1 MWRDGSQRRR
11 FWWLVGVLGILAL
24 GNGWGQDQAIPKV
37 TFLEPQDE
45 TVIPAGTESVTIRFR
60 LTSPDGT
67 NLMRYQPFVNGHPG
81 NDPIPIEPPSPEVEL
96 ALVWQGVRQ
105 FPDGVYTITIRVV
118 DAKGRE
124 GSGSL
129 RLIKG
134 QVSRP
139 TKVDIVSPTSG
150 ALVRGTVIVLI
161 RARDDKGLRG
171 LVLRAK
177 EQATSRDQ
185 SIYTGTLR
193 GQEVEVQVRWDTT
206 VTHPNTGEPL
216 FPDGVYLLQAWVVN
230 EQGQRTFSN
239 EVLVIVQNKVAQPV
253 LSQATP
259 APPPRGGATLTTAT
273 TMATTTLALPT
284 VAMTPLIAMLNP
296 LPTPTSR
303 LQPQWTSPSGTRPS
317 PQLAETMPRPLGVMP
332 MPSAPSTL
340 PSPQTAQGLPSSRS
354 SLQIA
359 EAISRPLSVM
369 PVPSAPSTLPSPQ
382 TAQGLPSSR
391 SSLQIAEAISRP
403 LSVMPVPSAP
413 STLPSP
419 QTAQGLPS
427 SRSSLQI
434 AEAISRPLSVMP
446 VPSAP
451 STLPS
456 PQTAQ
461 GLPSSRSSLQIA
473 EAISRPLSVMP
484 VPSAPSTLPSPQTA
498 QGLELSRS
506 ISPVPQSPSSPPQRA
521 PLASGVSAPL
531 SAQPRPT
538 MGVQT
543 FRTDLALP
551 KATGQVGALPVLPKP
566 EGMKAS
572 LPEPPRFVLLT
583 ARRMAMASPSGSS
596 VAASLPEPERVLP
609 LPELPHPAAPT
620 PARQQ
625 VRSPKL
631 QPLHGF
637 RYTAIAGDTLQ
648 NLAERF
654 GVEPEV
660 LAAANGLSV
669 RAPLRVGQQIWV
681 PAPSVKVWV
690 DDRLVNSET
699 PAFLRDGMVIGPFR
713 AIVEA
718 SGGVVDWDNTHKQ
731 AIATLGSLRLLA
743 TIGRK
748 ELTVNGERLVLPI
761 APFLLGN
768 RTFLPLRSLGQAL
781 GKSVEWQEGTL
792 RLRTP
797 EQTGEK

>member
-37 TFLEPQDE
+37 TFLEPQEDA
-45 TVIPAGTESVTIRFR
+45 VIPADAETVTIRFR

-96 ALVWQGVRQ
+96 ALIWRGVRQ

-139 TKVDIVSPTSG
+139 AKVDIVSPTSG
-150 ALVRGTVIVLI
+150 ALVRGTVIVFI

-332 MPSAPSTL
+332 
-340 PSPQTAQGLPSSRS
+340 
-354 SLQIA
+354 
-359 EAISRPLSVM
+359 
-369 PVPSAPSTLPSPQ
+369 
-382 TAQGLPSSR
+382 
-391 SSLQIAEAISRP
+391 
-403 LSVMPVPSAP
+403 
-413 STLPSP
+413 
-419 QTAQGLPS
+419 
-427 SRSSLQI
+427 
-434 AEAISRPLSVMP
+434 
-446 VPSAP
+446 
-451 STLPS
+451 
-456 PQTAQ
+456 
-461 GLPSSRSSLQIA
+461 
-473 EAISRPLSVMP
+473 

-506 ISPVPQSPSSPPQRA
+506 VSPVPQSPSSPPQRA

-551 KATGQVGALPVLPKP
+551 KATGQVRALPVLPKP

-690 DDRLVNSET
+690 DEHLVKSET

-743 TIGRK
+743 TIGKK
-748 ELTVNGERLVLPI
+748 ELVVNGERLVLPI

>member
-1 MWRDGSQRRR
+1 MRRDGSQRRR

-37 TFLEPQDE
+37 TFLEPQEDA
-45 TVIPAGTESVTIRFR
+45 VIPADAETVTIRFR

-139 TKVDIVSPTSG
+139 AKVDIVSPTSG
-150 ALVRGTVIVLI
+150 ALVRGTVIVFI

-317 PQLAETMPRPLGVMP
+317 PRLAETMPRPLG
-332 MPSAPSTL
+332 
-340 PSPQTAQGLPSSRS
+340 
-354 SLQIA
+354 
-359 EAISRPLSVM
+359 
-369 PVPSAPSTLPSPQ
+369 
-382 TAQGLPSSR
+382 
-391 SSLQIAEAISRP
+391 
-403 LSVMPVPSAP
+403 
-413 STLPSP
+413 
-419 QTAQGLPS
+419 
-427 SRSSLQI
+427 
-434 AEAISRPLSVMP
+434 
-446 VPSAP
+446 
-451 STLPS
+451 
-456 PQTAQ
+456 
-461 GLPSSRSSLQIA
+461 
-473 EAISRPLSVMP
+473 VMP

-506 ISPVPQSPSSPPQRA
+506 VSPVPQSPSSPPQRA
-521 PLASGVSAPL
+521 PLSA
-531 SAQPRPT
+531 R
-538 MGVQT
+538 
-543 FRTDLALP
+543 
-551 KATGQVGALPVLPKP
+551 
-566 EGMKAS
+566 
-572 LPEPPRFVLLT
+572 
-583 ARRMAMASPSGSS
+583 
-596 VAASLPEPERVLP
+596 
-609 LPELPHPAAPT
+609 
-620 PARQQ
+620 
-625 VRSPKL
+625 
-631 QPLHGF
+631 
-637 RYTAIAGDTLQ
+637 
-648 NLAERF
+648 
-654 GVEPEV
+654 
-660 LAAANGLSV
+660 
-669 RAPLRVGQQIWV
+669 
-681 PAPSVKVWV
+681 
-690 DDRLVNSET
+690 
-699 PAFLRDGMVIGPFR
+699 AFLR
-713 AIVEA
+713 
-718 SGGVVDWDNTHKQ
+718 
-731 AIATLGSLRLLA
+731 LCRLNPDRRWACKLS
-743 TIGRK
+743 
-748 ELTVNGERLVLPI
+748 ELTSPCR
-761 APFLLGN
+761 
-768 RTFLPLRSLGQAL
+768 RRR
-781 GKSVEWQEGTL
+781 GK
-792 RLRTP
+792 
-797 EQTGEK
+797 

>member
-1 MWRDGSQRRR
+1 
-11 FWWLVGVLGILAL
+11 
-24 GNGWGQDQAIPKV
+24 
-37 TFLEPQDE
+37 
-45 TVIPAGTESVTIRFR
+45 
-60 LTSPDGT
+60 
-67 NLMRYQPFVNGHPG
+67 
-81 NDPIPIEPPSPEVEL
+81 
-96 ALVWQGVRQ
+96 
-105 FPDGVYTITIRVV
+105 
-118 DAKGRE
+118 
-124 GSGSL
+124 
-129 RLIKG
+129 
-134 QVSRP
+134 
-139 TKVDIVSPTSG
+139 
-150 ALVRGTVIVLI
+150 
-161 RARDDKGLRG
+161 
-171 LVLRAK
+171 
-177 EQATSRDQ
+177 
-185 SIYTGTLR
+185 
-193 GQEVEVQVRWDTT
+193 
-206 VTHPNTGEPL
+206 
-216 FPDGVYLLQAWVVN
+216 
-230 EQGQRTFSN
+230 
-239 EVLVIVQNKVAQPV
+239 
-253 LSQATP
+253 
-259 APPPRGGATLTTAT
+259 
-273 TMATTTLALPT
+273 
-284 VAMTPLIAMLNP
+284 
-296 LPTPTSR
+296 
-303 LQPQWTSPSGTRPS
+303 
-317 PQLAETMPRPLGVMP
+317 
-332 MPSAPSTL
+332 
-340 PSPQTAQGLPSSRS
+340 
-354 SLQIA
+354 
-359 EAISRPLSVM
+359 
-369 PVPSAPSTLPSPQ
+369 
-382 TAQGLPSSR
+382 
-391 SSLQIAEAISRP
+391 
-403 LSVMPVPSAP
+403 
-413 STLPSP
+413 
-419 QTAQGLPS
+419 
-427 SRSSLQI
+427 
-434 AEAISRPLSVMP
+434 
-446 VPSAP
+446 
-451 STLPS
+451 
-456 PQTAQ
+456 
-461 GLPSSRSSLQIA
+461 
-473 EAISRPLSVMP
+473 
-484 VPSAPSTLPSPQTA
+484 
-498 QGLELSRS
+498 
-506 ISPVPQSPSSPPQRA
+506 
-521 PLASGVSAPL
+521 
-531 SAQPRPT
+531 

-669 RAPLRVGQQIWV
+669 HAPLRVGQQIWV

-690 DDRLVNSET
+690 DDRLVKSET

>member
-37 TFLEPQDE
+37 TFLEPQEDA
-45 TVIPAGTESVTIRFR
+45 VIPADAETVTIRFR

-96 ALVWQGVRQ
+96 ALVWRGVRQ

-139 TKVDIVSPTSG
+139 AKVDIVSPTSG
-150 ALVRGTVIVLI
+150 ALVRGTVIVFI

-273 TMATTTLALPT
+273 TMATTTLALPS

-317 PQLAETMPRPLGVMP
+317 PQLAETMPHPLG
-332 MPSAPSTL
+332 
-340 PSPQTAQGLPSSRS
+340 
-354 SLQIA
+354 
-359 EAISRPLSVM
+359 
-369 PVPSAPSTLPSPQ
+369 
-382 TAQGLPSSR
+382 
-391 SSLQIAEAISRP
+391 
-403 LSVMPVPSAP
+403 
-413 STLPSP
+413 
-419 QTAQGLPS
+419 
-427 SRSSLQI
+427 
-434 AEAISRPLSVMP
+434 VMP

-506 ISPVPQSPSSPPQRA
+506 VSPVPQSPSSPPQRA

-690 DDRLVNSET
+690 DDRLVKSET

>member
-369 PVPSAPSTLPSPQ
+369 PVPSAPSTLP
-382 TAQGLPSSR
+382 
-391 SSLQIAEAISRP
+391 
-403 LSVMPVPSAP
+403 
-413 STLPSP
+413 
-419 QTAQGLPS
+419 
-427 SRSSLQI
+427 
-434 AEAISRPLSVMP
+434 
-446 VPSAP
+446 
-451 STLPS
+451 
-456 PQTAQ
+456 
-461 GLPSSRSSLQIA
+461 
-473 EAISRPLSVMP
+473 
-484 VPSAPSTLPSPQTA
+484 
-498 QGLELSRS
+498 
-506 ISPVPQSPSSPPQRA
+506 
-521 PLASGVSAPL
+521 
-531 SAQPRPT
+531 
-538 MGVQT
+538 
-543 FRTDLALP
+543 
-551 KATGQVGALPVLPKP
+551 
-566 EGMKAS
+566 
-572 LPEPPRFVLLT
+572 
-583 ARRMAMASPSGSS
+583 
-596 VAASLPEPERVLP
+596 
-609 LPELPHPAAPT
+609 
-620 PARQQ
+620 
-625 VRSPKL
+625 
-631 QPLHGF
+631 
-637 RYTAIAGDTLQ
+637 
-648 NLAERF
+648 
-654 GVEPEV
+654 
-660 LAAANGLSV
+660 
-669 RAPLRVGQQIWV
+669 
-681 PAPSVKVWV
+681 
-690 DDRLVNSET
+690 
-699 PAFLRDGMVIGPFR
+699 
-713 AIVEA
+713 
-718 SGGVVDWDNTHKQ
+718 
-731 AIATLGSLRLLA
+731 
-743 TIGRK
+743 
-748 ELTVNGERLVLPI
+748 
-761 APFLLGN
+761 
-768 RTFLPLRSLGQAL
+768 
-781 GKSVEWQEGTL
+781 
-792 RLRTP
+792 
-797 EQTGEK
+797 

>member
-37 TFLEPQDE
+37 TFLEPQEDA
-45 TVIPAGTESVTIRFR
+45 VIPADAETVTIRFR

-96 ALVWQGVRQ
+96 ALVWRGVRQ

-139 TKVDIVSPTSG
+139 AKVDIVSPTSG
-150 ALVRGTVIVLI
+150 ALVRGTVIVFI

-273 TMATTTLALPT
+273 TMATTTLALPS

-332 MPSAPSTL
+332 
-340 PSPQTAQGLPSSRS
+340 
-354 SLQIA
+354 
-359 EAISRPLSVM
+359 
-369 PVPSAPSTLPSPQ
+369 VPSAPSTLPSPQ

-403 LSVMPVPSAP
+403 LSVMP
-413 STLPSP
+413 T
-419 QTAQGLPS
+419 
-427 SRSSLQI
+427 
-434 AEAISRPLSVMP
+434 
-446 VPSAP
+446 
-451 STLPS
+451 
-456 PQTAQ
+456 
-461 GLPSSRSSLQIA
+461 
-473 EAISRPLSVMP
+473 
-484 VPSAPSTLPSPQTA
+484 PSAPSTLPSPQTA

-506 ISPVPQSPSSPPQRA
+506 VSPVPQSPSSPPQRA

-583 ARRMAMASPSGSS
+583 ARRMVMAPPSGSS

-609 LPELPHPAAPT
+609 LPELPHPAAPM

-768 RTFLPLRSLGQAL
+768 RIFLPLRSLGQAL

>member
-37 TFLEPQDE
+37 TFLEPQEDA
-45 TVIPAGTESVTIRFR
+45 VIPADAETVTIRFR

-139 TKVDIVSPTSG
+139 AKVDIVSPTSG
-150 ALVRGTVIVLI
+150 ALVRGTVIVFI

-273 TMATTTLALPT
+273 TMATTTLALPS

-317 PQLAETMPRPLGVMP
+317 PRLAETMPRPLG
-332 MPSAPSTL
+332 
-340 PSPQTAQGLPSSRS
+340 
-354 SLQIA
+354 
-359 EAISRPLSVM
+359 
-369 PVPSAPSTLPSPQ
+369 
-382 TAQGLPSSR
+382 
-391 SSLQIAEAISRP
+391 
-403 LSVMPVPSAP
+403 
-413 STLPSP
+413 
-419 QTAQGLPS
+419 
-427 SRSSLQI
+427 
-434 AEAISRPLSVMP
+434 VMP

-506 ISPVPQSPSSPPQRA
+506 VSPVPQSPSSPPQRA
-521 PLASGVSAPL
+521 LLASGVSAPL

-690 DDRLVNSET
+690 DDRLVKSET

-768 RTFLPLRSLGQAL
+768 RIFLPLRSLGQAL

>member
-37 TFLEPQDE
+37 TFLEPQEDA
-45 TVIPAGTESVTIRFR
+45 VIPADAETVTIRFR

-96 ALVWQGVRQ
+96 ALVWRGVRQ

-139 TKVDIVSPTSG
+139 AKVDIVSPTSG
-150 ALVRGTVIVLI
+150 ALVRGTVIVFI

-317 PQLAETMPRPLGVMP
+317 PQLAETMPHPLG
-332 MPSAPSTL
+332 
-340 PSPQTAQGLPSSRS
+340 
-354 SLQIA
+354 
-359 EAISRPLSVM
+359 
-369 PVPSAPSTLPSPQ
+369 
-382 TAQGLPSSR
+382 
-391 SSLQIAEAISRP
+391 
-403 LSVMPVPSAP
+403 
-413 STLPSP
+413 
-419 QTAQGLPS
+419 
-427 SRSSLQI
+427 
-434 AEAISRPLSVMP
+434 
-446 VPSAP
+446 
-451 STLPS
+451 
-456 PQTAQ
+456 
-461 GLPSSRSSLQIA
+461 
-473 EAISRPLSVMP
+473 VMP

-506 ISPVPQSPSSPPQRA
+506 VSPVPQSPSSPPQRA

-690 DDRLVNSET
+690 DDRLVKSET

-761 APFLLGN
+761 APFLLGD

>member
-37 TFLEPQDE
+37 TFVEPQEDA
-45 TVIPAGTESVTIRFR
+45 VIPADAETVTIRFR

-81 NDPIPIEPPSPEVEL
+81 NDPIPIDPPSPEVEL
-96 ALVWQGVRQ
+96 ALVWRGVRQ

-124 GSGSL
+124 GGGSL

-134 QVSRP
+134 QVPRP
-139 TKVDIVSPTSG
+139 AKVDIVSPTSG

-193 GQEVEVQVRWDTT
+193 GQEVEVQVLWDTT
-206 VTHPNTGEPL
+206 VTHPNTGEPF
-216 FPDGVYLLQAWVVN
+216 FPDGAYLLQAWVVN

-259 APPPRGGATLTTAT
+259 APPPRGDATLTTAT

-303 LQPQWTSPSGTRPS
+303 LQPQ
-317 PQLAETMPRPLGVMP
+317 
-332 MPSAPSTL
+332 
-340 PSPQTAQGLPSSRS
+340 SSS
-354 SLQIA
+354 
-359 EAISRPLSVM
+359 
-369 PVPSAPSTLPSPQ
+369 
-382 TAQGLPSSR
+382 
-391 SSLQIAEAISRP
+391 
-403 LSVMPVPSAP
+403 
-413 STLPSP
+413 
-419 QTAQGLPS
+419 
-427 SRSSLQI
+427 
-434 AEAISRPLSVMP
+434 
-446 VPSAP
+446 
-451 STLPS
+451 
-456 PQTAQ
+456 
-461 GLPSSRSSLQIA
+461 
-473 EAISRPLSVMP
+473 
-484 VPSAPSTLPSPQTA
+484 
-498 QGLELSRS
+498 
-506 ISPVPQSPSSPPQRA
+506 PQRA

-743 TIGRK
+743 TIGKK
-748 ELTVNGERLVLPI
+748 ELVVNGERFVLPI

>member
-11 FWWLVGVLGILAL
+11 FWWLVGVLGVFLAL
-24 GNGWGQDQAIPKV
+24 GKGWGQDQAIPKV
-37 TFLEPQDE
+37 TFIEPQEDA
-45 TVIPAGTESVTIRFR
+45 VIPADAETVTIRFR

-105 FPDGVYTITIRVV
+105 FPDGVYTITIRVA

-134 QVSRP
+134 QVPRP
-139 TKVDIVSPTSG
+139 AKVDIVSPTSG

-177 EQATSRDQ
+177 EQATLRDQ

-259 APPPRGGATLTTAT
+259 APPPRGGATLAT
-273 TMATTTLALPT
+273 ITMATTTLALPT
-284 VAMTPLIAMLNP
+284 VAMAPLIAMLNP

-303 LQPQWTSPSGTRPS
+303 LQPQWTSPSGMRPS
-317 PQLAETMPRPLGVMP
+317 PRLAETMPRPLGVMP
-332 MPSAPSTL
+332 MPSAPSPL
-340 PSPQTAQGLPSSRS
+340 PSPQTAQGLPPSRS
-354 SLQIA
+354 SLQLA
-359 EAISRPLSVM
+359 EAVSRPLGVM
-369 PVPSAPSTLPSPQ
+369 PMPSAPSS
-382 TAQGLPSSR
+382 
-391 SSLQIAEAISRP
+391 
-403 LSVMPVPSAP
+403 
-413 STLPSP
+413 
-419 QTAQGLPS
+419 
-427 SRSSLQI
+427 
-434 AEAISRPLSVMP
+434 
-446 VPSAP
+446 
-451 STLPS
+451 
-456 PQTAQ
+456 
-461 GLPSSRSSLQIA
+461 
-473 EAISRPLSVMP
+473 
-484 VPSAPSTLPSPQTA
+484 LPSPQTA

-506 ISPVPQSPSSPPQRA
+506 VSPVPQSPSSPPQRVS
-521 PLASGVSAPL
+521 LASGISVPL

-538 MGVQT
+538 IGVQT
-543 FRTDLALP
+543 FRSDLALP
-551 KATGQVGALPVLPKP
+551 KTMGQVGALPVLPKP
-566 EGMKAS
+566 EGMTAS
-572 LPEPPRFVLLT
+572 LPETPRFILLT
-583 ARRMAMASPSGSS
+583 ARRMAMAPPSRSL
-596 VAASLPEPERVLP
+596 AAAPLPEPDRVLP

-620 PARQQ
+620 PARWQ

-654 GVEPEV
+654 GIAPEV

-681 PAPSVKVWV
+681 PAPSVKVWA
-690 DDRLVNSET
+690 DDRLVKSET
-699 PAFLRDGMVIGPFR
+699 PAFLRDGMVVGPFR
-713 AIVEA
+713 AVVEA

-731 AIATLGSLRLLA
+731 ATATLGSLRLLA
-743 TIGRK
+743 TIGKK
-748 ELTVNGERLVLPI
+748 ELAVNGERLVLPI

-797 EQTGEK
+797 EQGGEK

>member
-1 MWRDGSQRRR
+1 
-11 FWWLVGVLGILAL
+11 
-24 GNGWGQDQAIPKV
+24 
-37 TFLEPQDE
+37 
-45 TVIPAGTESVTIRFR
+45 
-60 LTSPDGT
+60 
-67 NLMRYQPFVNGHPG
+67 
-81 NDPIPIEPPSPEVEL
+81 
-96 ALVWQGVRQ
+96 
-105 FPDGVYTITIRVV
+105 
-118 DAKGRE
+118 
-124 GSGSL
+124 
-129 RLIKG
+129 
-134 QVSRP
+134 
-139 TKVDIVSPTSG
+139 
-150 ALVRGTVIVLI
+150 
-161 RARDDKGLRG
+161 
-171 LVLRAK
+171 
-177 EQATSRDQ
+177 
-185 SIYTGTLR
+185 
-193 GQEVEVQVRWDTT
+193 
-206 VTHPNTGEPL
+206 
-216 FPDGVYLLQAWVVN
+216 
-230 EQGQRTFSN
+230 
-239 EVLVIVQNKVAQPV
+239 
-253 LSQATP
+253 
-259 APPPRGGATLTTAT
+259 
-273 TMATTTLALPT
+273 
-284 VAMTPLIAMLNP
+284 
-296 LPTPTSR
+296 
-303 LQPQWTSPSGTRPS
+303 
-317 PQLAETMPRPLGVMP
+317 
-332 MPSAPSTL
+332 
-340 PSPQTAQGLPSSRS
+340 
-354 SLQIA
+354 
-359 EAISRPLSVM
+359 
-369 PVPSAPSTLPSPQ
+369 
-382 TAQGLPSSR
+382 
-391 SSLQIAEAISRP
+391 
-403 LSVMPVPSAP
+403 
-413 STLPSP
+413 
-419 QTAQGLPS
+419 
-427 SRSSLQI
+427 
-434 AEAISRPLSVMP
+434 
-446 VPSAP
+446 
-451 STLPS
+451 
-456 PQTAQ
+456 
-461 GLPSSRSSLQIA
+461 
-473 EAISRPLSVMP
+473 
-484 VPSAPSTLPSPQTA
+484 
-498 QGLELSRS
+498 
-506 ISPVPQSPSSPPQRA
+506 
-521 PLASGVSAPL
+521 
-531 SAQPRPT
+531 

-743 TIGRK
+743 TIGKK
-748 ELTVNGERLVLPI
+748 ELVVNGERFVLPI

-781 GKSVEWQEGTL
+781 GKAVEWQEGTL
-792 RLRTP
+792 RLRTL

>member
-1 MWRDGSQRRR
+1 
-11 FWWLVGVLGILAL
+11 LVGVLGILAL

-37 TFLEPQDE
+37 TFLEPQEDA
-45 TVIPAGTESVTIRFR
+45 VIPADAETVTIRFR

-96 ALVWQGVRQ
+96 ALVWRGVRQ

-139 TKVDIVSPTSG
+139 AKVDIVSPTSG
-150 ALVRGTVIVLI
+150 ALVRGTVIVFI

-340 PSPQTAQGLPSSRS
+340 PSPQTAQGL
-354 SLQIA
+354 
-359 EAISRPLSVM
+359 
-369 PVPSAPSTLPSPQ
+369 
-382 TAQGLPSSR
+382 
-391 SSLQIAEAISRP
+391 
-403 LSVMPVPSAP
+403 
-413 STLPSP
+413 
-419 QTAQGLPS
+419 
-427 SRSSLQI
+427 
-434 AEAISRPLSVMP
+434 
-446 VPSAP
+446 
-451 STLPS
+451 
-456 PQTAQ
+456 
-461 GLPSSRSSLQIA
+461 
-473 EAISRPLSVMP
+473 
-484 VPSAPSTLPSPQTA
+484 
-498 QGLELSRS
+498 ELSRS
-506 ISPVPQSPSSPPQRA
+506 VSPVPQSPSSPPQRA
-521 PLASGVSAPL
+521 LLASGVSAPL

-713 AIVEA
+713 AVVEA

>member
-37 TFLEPQDE
+37 TFLEPQEDA
-45 TVIPAGTESVTIRFR
+45 VIPADAETVTIRFR

-96 ALVWQGVRQ
+96 ALVWRGVRQ

-139 TKVDIVSPTSG
+139 AKVDIVSPTSG
-150 ALVRGTVIVLI
+150 ALVRGTVIVFI

-273 TMATTTLALPT
+273 TMATTTLALPS

-332 MPSAPSTL
+332 
-340 PSPQTAQGLPSSRS
+340 
-354 SLQIA
+354 
-359 EAISRPLSVM
+359 
-369 PVPSAPSTLPSPQ
+369 VPSAPSTLPSPQ

-403 LSVMPVPSAP
+403 LSVMP
-413 STLPSP
+413 
-419 QTAQGLPS
+419 
-427 SRSSLQI
+427 
-434 AEAISRPLSVMP
+434 M
-446 VPSAP
+446 
-451 STLPS
+451 
-456 PQTAQ
+456 
-461 GLPSSRSSLQIA
+461 
-473 EAISRPLSVMP
+473 
-484 VPSAPSTLPSPQTA
+484 PSAPSTLPSPQTA

-506 ISPVPQSPSSPPQRA
+506 VSPVPQSPSSPPQRA

-690 DDRLVNSET
+690 DDRLVKSET

>member
-1 MWRDGSQRRR
+1 MRRDESQRRR

-37 TFLEPQDE
+37 TFLEPQEDA
-45 TVIPAGTESVTIRFR
+45 VIPADAETVTIRFR

-139 TKVDIVSPTSG
+139 AKVDIVSPTSG
-150 ALVRGTVIVLI
+150 ALVRGTVIVFI

-317 PQLAETMPRPLGVMP
+317 PRLAEAMPRPLGVMP
-332 MPSAPSTL
+332 MPSA
-340 PSPQTAQGLPSSRS
+340 
-354 SLQIA
+354 
-359 EAISRPLSVM
+359 
-369 PVPSAPSTLPSPQ
+369 
-382 TAQGLPSSR
+382 
-391 SSLQIAEAISRP
+391 
-403 LSVMPVPSAP
+403 
-413 STLPSP
+413 
-419 QTAQGLPS
+419 
-427 SRSSLQI
+427 
-434 AEAISRPLSVMP
+434 
-446 VPSAP
+446 
-451 STLPS
+451 
-456 PQTAQ
+456 
-461 GLPSSRSSLQIA
+461 
-473 EAISRPLSVMP
+473 
-484 VPSAPSTLPSPQTA
+484 LPSPQTA

-506 ISPVPQSPSSPPQRA
+506 VSPVPQSPSSPPQRA

-531 SAQPRPT
+531 SAQSRPT

-609 LPELPHPAAPT
+609 LPELPHPAAPM

-690 DDRLVNSET
+690 DDRLVKSET

>member
-37 TFLEPQDE
+37 TFLEPQEDA
-45 TVIPAGTESVTIRFR
+45 VIPADAETVTIRFR

-96 ALVWQGVRQ
+96 ALVWRGVRQ

-139 TKVDIVSPTSG
+139 AKVDIVSPTSG
-150 ALVRGTVIVLI
+150 ALVRGTVIVFI

-317 PQLAETMPRPLGVMP
+317 PRLAETMPHPLGVMP
-332 MPSAPSTL
+332 MPSVPSTL
-340 PSPQTAQGLPSSRS
+340 PSPQMAQGLPSFRS

-403 LSVMPVPSAP
+403 LSVMPMPSAP

-419 QTAQGLPS
+419 HTAQGLPS

-434 AEAISRPLSVMP
+434 AEAISRPLSV
-446 VPSAP
+446 V
-451 STLPS
+451 
-456 PQTAQ
+456 
-461 GLPSSRSSLQIA
+461 
-473 EAISRPLSVMP
+473 P

-506 ISPVPQSPSSPPQRA
+506 VSPVPQSPSSPPQRA

-583 ARRMAMASPSGSS
+583 ARRMAMASPSGSL
-596 VAASLPEPERVLP
+596 ASAPLPEPERILP

-690 DDRLVNSET
+690 DDRLVKSET

>member
-1 MWRDGSQRRR
+1 
-11 FWWLVGVLGILAL
+11 LVGVLGILAL

-37 TFLEPQDE
+37 TFLEPQEDA
-45 TVIPAGTESVTIRFR
+45 VIPADAETVTIRFR

-134 QVSRP
+134 QVPRP
-139 TKVDIVSPTSG
+139 AKVDIVSPTSG
-150 ALVRGTVIVLI
+150 ALVRGTVIVFI

-273 TMATTTLALPT
+273 TMATTTLALPS

-317 PQLAETMPRPLGVMP
+317 PQLAETMPRPLSVMP

-369 PVPSAPSTLPSPQ
+369 PT
-382 TAQGLPSSR
+382 
-391 SSLQIAEAISRP
+391 
-403 LSVMPVPSAP
+403 
-413 STLPSP
+413 
-419 QTAQGLPS
+419 
-427 SRSSLQI
+427 
-434 AEAISRPLSVMP
+434 
-446 VPSAP
+446 
-451 STLPS
+451 
-456 PQTAQ
+456 
-461 GLPSSRSSLQIA
+461 
-473 EAISRPLSVMP
+473 
-484 VPSAPSTLPSPQTA
+484 PSAPSTLPSPQTA

-506 ISPVPQSPSSPPQRA
+506 VSPVPQSLSSPPQRA

-690 DDRLVNSET
+690 DDRLVKSET

>member
-37 TFLEPQDE
+37 TFLEPQEDA
-45 TVIPAGTESVTIRFR
+45 VIPADAETVTIRFR

-96 ALVWQGVRQ
+96 ALVWRGVRQ

-139 TKVDIVSPTSG
+139 AKVDIVSPTSG
-150 ALVRGTVIVLI
+150 ALVRGTVIVFI

-273 TMATTTLALPT
+273 TMATTTLALPS

-317 PQLAETMPRPLGVMP
+317 PRFAETMPRPLG
-332 MPSAPSTL
+332 
-340 PSPQTAQGLPSSRS
+340 
-354 SLQIA
+354 
-359 EAISRPLSVM
+359 VM

-403 LSVMPVPSAP
+403 LSVMP
-413 STLPSP
+413 T
-419 QTAQGLPS
+419 
-427 SRSSLQI
+427 
-434 AEAISRPLSVMP
+434 
-446 VPSAP
+446 
-451 STLPS
+451 
-456 PQTAQ
+456 
-461 GLPSSRSSLQIA
+461 
-473 EAISRPLSVMP
+473 
-484 VPSAPSTLPSPQTA
+484 PSAPSTLPSPQTA

-506 ISPVPQSPSSPPQRA
+506 VSPVPQSPSSPPQRA

-583 ARRMAMASPSGSS
+583 ARRMVMAPPSGSS

-609 LPELPHPAAPT
+609 LPELPHPAAPM

-768 RTFLPLRSLGQAL
+768 RIFLPLRSLGQAL

>member
-1 MWRDGSQRRR
+1 
-11 FWWLVGVLGILAL
+11 LVGVLGILAL

-37 TFLEPQDE
+37 TFLEPQEDA
-45 TVIPAGTESVTIRFR
+45 VIPADAETVTIRFR

-96 ALVWQGVRQ
+96 ALIWRGVRQ

-139 TKVDIVSPTSG
+139 AKVDIVSPTSG
-150 ALVRGTVIVLI
+150 ALVRGTVIVFI

-317 PQLAETMPRPLGVMP
+317 PRLAETMPRPLGVMP

-340 PSPQTAQGLPSSRS
+340 PSPQTAQGL
-354 SLQIA
+354 
-359 EAISRPLSVM
+359 
-369 PVPSAPSTLPSPQ
+369 
-382 TAQGLPSSR
+382 
-391 SSLQIAEAISRP
+391 
-403 LSVMPVPSAP
+403 
-413 STLPSP
+413 
-419 QTAQGLPS
+419 
-427 SRSSLQI
+427 
-434 AEAISRPLSVMP
+434 
-446 VPSAP
+446 
-451 STLPS
+451 
-456 PQTAQ
+456 
-461 GLPSSRSSLQIA
+461 
-473 EAISRPLSVMP
+473 
-484 VPSAPSTLPSPQTA
+484 
-498 QGLELSRS
+498 ELSRS
-506 ISPVPQSPSSPPQRA
+506 VSPVPQSPLPLPQRA

-690 DDRLVNSET
+690 DEHLVKSET

>member
-11 FWWLVGVLGILAL
+11 FWWLVGVLGVFLAL
-24 GNGWGQDQAIPKV
+24 GKGWGQDQAIPKV
-37 TFLEPQDE
+37 TFIEPQEDA
-45 TVIPAGTESVTIRFR
+45 VIPADAETVTIRFR

-105 FPDGVYTITIRVV
+105 FPDGVYTITIRVA

-134 QVSRP
+134 QVPRP
-139 TKVDIVSPTSG
+139 AKVDIVSPTSG

-177 EQATSRDQ
+177 EQATLRDQ

-259 APPPRGGATLTTAT
+259 APPPRGGATLAT
-273 TMATTTLALPT
+273 ITMATTTLALPT
-284 VAMTPLIAMLNP
+284 VAMAPLIAMLNP

-303 LQPQWTSPSGTRPS
+303 LQPQWTSPSGMRPS
-317 PQLAETMPRPLGVMP
+317 PRLAETMPRPLGVMP
-332 MPSAPSTL
+332 MPSAPS
-340 PSPQTAQGLPSSRS
+340 S
-354 SLQIA
+354 
-359 EAISRPLSVM
+359 
-369 PVPSAPSTLPSPQ
+369 
-382 TAQGLPSSR
+382 
-391 SSLQIAEAISRP
+391 
-403 LSVMPVPSAP
+403 
-413 STLPSP
+413 
-419 QTAQGLPS
+419 
-427 SRSSLQI
+427 
-434 AEAISRPLSVMP
+434 
-446 VPSAP
+446 
-451 STLPS
+451 
-456 PQTAQ
+456 
-461 GLPSSRSSLQIA
+461 
-473 EAISRPLSVMP
+473 
-484 VPSAPSTLPSPQTA
+484 LPSPQTA

-506 ISPVPQSPSSPPQRA
+506 VSPVPQSPSSPPQRVS
-521 PLASGVSAPL
+521 LASGISVPL

-538 MGVQT
+538 IGVQT
-543 FRTDLALP
+543 FRSDLALP
-551 KATGQVGALPVLPKP
+551 KTMGQVGALPVLPKP
-566 EGMKAS
+566 EGMTAS
-572 LPEPPRFVLLT
+572 LPETPRFILLT
-583 ARRMAMASPSGSS
+583 ARRMAMAPPSRSL
-596 VAASLPEPERVLP
+596 AAAPLPEPDRVLP

-620 PARQQ
+620 PARWQ

-654 GVEPEV
+654 GIAPEV

-681 PAPSVKVWV
+681 PAPSVKVWA
-690 DDRLVNSET
+690 DDRLVKSET
-699 PAFLRDGMVIGPFR
+699 PAFLRDGMVVGPFR
-713 AIVEA
+713 AVVEA

-731 AIATLGSLRLLA
+731 ATATLGSLRLLA
-743 TIGRK
+743 TIGKK
-748 ELTVNGERLVLPI
+748 ELAVNGERLVLPI

-797 EQTGEK
+797 EQGGEK

>member
-1 MWRDGSQRRR
+1 
-11 FWWLVGVLGILAL
+11 LVGVLGILAL

-37 TFLEPQDE
+37 TFLEPQEDA
-45 TVIPAGTESVTIRFR
+45 VIPADAETVTIRFR

-96 ALVWQGVRQ
+96 ALVWRGVRQ

-139 TKVDIVSPTSG
+139 AKVDIVSPTSG
-150 ALVRGTVIVLI
+150 ALVRGTVIVFI

-273 TMATTTLALPT
+273 TMATTTLALPS

-332 MPSAPSTL
+332 
-340 PSPQTAQGLPSSRS
+340 
-354 SLQIA
+354 
-359 EAISRPLSVM
+359 
-369 PVPSAPSTLPSPQ
+369 VPSAPSTLPSPQ

-403 LSVMPVPSAP
+403 LSVMP
-413 STLPSP
+413 
-419 QTAQGLPS
+419 
-427 SRSSLQI
+427 
-434 AEAISRPLSVMP
+434 M
-446 VPSAP
+446 
-451 STLPS
+451 
-456 PQTAQ
+456 
-461 GLPSSRSSLQIA
+461 
-473 EAISRPLSVMP
+473 
-484 VPSAPSTLPSPQTA
+484 PSAPSTLPSPQTA

-506 ISPVPQSPSSPPQRA
+506 VSPVPQSPSSPPQRA

-690 DDRLVNSET
+690 DDRLVKSET

>member
-37 TFLEPQDE
+37 TFLEPQEDA
-45 TVIPAGTESVTIRFR
+45 VIPADAETVTIRFR

-96 ALVWQGVRQ
+96 ALVWRGVRQ

-139 TKVDIVSPTSG
+139 AKVDIVSPTSG
-150 ALVRGTVIVLI
+150 ALVRGTVIVFI

-332 MPSAPSTL
+332 
-340 PSPQTAQGLPSSRS
+340 
-354 SLQIA
+354 
-359 EAISRPLSVM
+359 
-369 PVPSAPSTLPSPQ
+369 
-382 TAQGLPSSR
+382 
-391 SSLQIAEAISRP
+391 
-403 LSVMPVPSAP
+403 
-413 STLPSP
+413 
-419 QTAQGLPS
+419 
-427 SRSSLQI
+427 
-434 AEAISRPLSVMP
+434 
-446 VPSAP
+446 
-451 STLPS
+451 
-456 PQTAQ
+456 
-461 GLPSSRSSLQIA
+461 
-473 EAISRPLSVMP
+473 

-506 ISPVPQSPSSPPQRA
+506 VSPVPQSPSSPPQRA

-690 DDRLVNSET
+690 DDRLVKSET

>member
-37 TFLEPQDE
+37 TFIEPQEDA
-45 TVIPAGTESVTIRFR
+45 VIPADAETVTIRFR

-96 ALVWQGVRQ
+96 ALVWRGARQ

-134 QVSRP
+134 QVPRP
-139 TKVDIVSPTSG
+139 AKVDIVSPTSG
-150 ALVRGTVIVLI
+150 ALVRGTVIVFI

-273 TMATTTLALPT
+273 TMATTTLALPS

-317 PQLAETMPRPLGVMP
+317 PQLAETMPRPLGVMPVPSAPSTLPSPQTAQGLPSSRSSFQIAEAISRPLSVMP

-391 SSLQIAEAISRP
+391 SSLQIAEAVSRP
-403 LSVMPVPSAP
+403 LGVMP
-413 STLPSP
+413 
-419 QTAQGLPS
+419 
-427 SRSSLQI
+427 
-434 AEAISRPLSVMP
+434 M
-446 VPSAP
+446 
-451 STLPS
+451 
-456 PQTAQ
+456 
-461 GLPSSRSSLQIA
+461 
-473 EAISRPLSVMP
+473 
-484 VPSAPSTLPSPQTA
+484 PSAPSTLPSPQTA

-506 ISPVPQSPSSPPQRA
+506 VSPVPQSPSSPPQRA

-609 LPELPHPAAPT
+609 LPELPHPAAPM
-620 PARQQ
+620 PARQP

-690 DDRLVNSET
+690 DDRLVKSEA

-743 TIGRK
+743 TIGQK

>member
-1 MWRDGSQRRR
+1 
-11 FWWLVGVLGILAL
+11 
-24 GNGWGQDQAIPKV
+24 
-37 TFLEPQDE
+37 
-45 TVIPAGTESVTIRFR
+45 
-60 LTSPDGT
+60 
-67 NLMRYQPFVNGHPG
+67 
-81 NDPIPIEPPSPEVEL
+81 
-96 ALVWQGVRQ
+96 
-105 FPDGVYTITIRVV
+105 
-118 DAKGRE
+118 
-124 GSGSL
+124 
-129 RLIKG
+129 
-134 QVSRP
+134 
-139 TKVDIVSPTSG
+139 
-150 ALVRGTVIVLI
+150 
-161 RARDDKGLRG
+161 
-171 LVLRAK
+171 
-177 EQATSRDQ
+177 
-185 SIYTGTLR
+185 
-193 GQEVEVQVRWDTT
+193 
-206 VTHPNTGEPL
+206 
-216 FPDGVYLLQAWVVN
+216 
-230 EQGQRTFSN
+230 
-239 EVLVIVQNKVAQPV
+239 
-253 LSQATP
+253 
-259 APPPRGGATLTTAT
+259 
-273 TMATTTLALPT
+273 
-284 VAMTPLIAMLNP
+284 
-296 LPTPTSR
+296 
-303 LQPQWTSPSGTRPS
+303 
-317 PQLAETMPRPLGVMP
+317 
-332 MPSAPSTL
+332 
-340 PSPQTAQGLPSSRS
+340 
-354 SLQIA
+354 
-359 EAISRPLSVM
+359 
-369 PVPSAPSTLPSPQ
+369 
-382 TAQGLPSSR
+382 
-391 SSLQIAEAISRP
+391 
-403 LSVMPVPSAP
+403 
-413 STLPSP
+413 
-419 QTAQGLPS
+419 
-427 SRSSLQI
+427 
-434 AEAISRPLSVMP
+434 
-446 VPSAP
+446 
-451 STLPS
+451 
-456 PQTAQ
+456 
-461 GLPSSRSSLQIA
+461 
-473 EAISRPLSVMP
+473 
-484 VPSAPSTLPSPQTA
+484 
-498 QGLELSRS
+498 
-506 ISPVPQSPSSPPQRA
+506 
-521 PLASGVSAPL
+521 
-531 SAQPRPT
+531 

-690 DDRLVNSET
+690 DDRLVKSET
-699 PAFLRDGMVIGPFR
+699 PAFLRKGMVIGPFR
-713 AIVEA
+713 AVVEA
-718 SGGVVDWDNTHKQ
+718 SGGIVDWDNTHKQ

>member
-419 QTAQGLPS
+419 QTAQGL
-427 SRSSLQI
+427 
-434 AEAISRPLSVMP
+434 
-446 VPSAP
+446 
-451 STLPS
+451 
-456 PQTAQ
+456 
-461 GLPSSRSSLQIA
+461 
-473 EAISRPLSVMP
+473 
-484 VPSAPSTLPSPQTA
+484 
-498 QGLELSRS
+498 ELSRS

>member
-1 MWRDGSQRRR
+1 
-11 FWWLVGVLGILAL
+11 LVGVLGIFLAL
-24 GNGWGQDQAIPKV
+24 GKGWGQDQAIPKV
-37 TFLEPQDE
+37 TFLEPQEDA
-45 TVIPAGTESVTIRFR
+45 VIPADAETVTIRFR

-96 ALVWQGVRQ
+96 ALVWRGVRQ

-134 QVSRP
+134 QVPRP
-139 TKVDIVSPTSG
+139 AKVDIVSPTSG
-150 ALVRGTVIVLI
+150 ALVRGTVIVFI

-332 MPSAPSTL
+332 
-340 PSPQTAQGLPSSRS
+340 
-354 SLQIA
+354 
-359 EAISRPLSVM
+359 
-369 PVPSAPSTLPSPQ
+369 
-382 TAQGLPSSR
+382 
-391 SSLQIAEAISRP
+391 
-403 LSVMPVPSAP
+403 
-413 STLPSP
+413 
-419 QTAQGLPS
+419 
-427 SRSSLQI
+427 
-434 AEAISRPLSVMP
+434 
-446 VPSAP
+446 
-451 STLPS
+451 
-456 PQTAQ
+456 
-461 GLPSSRSSLQIA
+461 
-473 EAISRPLSVMP
+473 

-498 QGLELSRS
+498 QGLELSHS
-506 ISPVPQSPSSPPQRA
+506 VSPVPQSPSSPPQRA

-583 ARRMAMASPSGSS
+583 ARRMAMASPSGLLAS
-596 VAASLPEPERVLP
+596 ASLPEPERVLP

-690 DDRLVNSET
+690 DDRLVKSET

>member
-37 TFLEPQDE
+37 TFLEPQEDA
-45 TVIPAGTESVTIRFR
+45 VIPADAETVTIRFR

-81 NDPIPIEPPSPEVEL
+81 NDPIPIEPPSPEAEL
-96 ALVWQGVRQ
+96 ALVWRGVRQ

-134 QVSRP
+134 QVPRP
-139 TKVDIVSPTSG
+139 AKVDIVSPTSG
-150 ALVRGTVIVLI
+150 ALVRGTVIVFI

-317 PQLAETMPRPLGVMP
+317 PRLAETMPRPLGVMP

-382 TAQGLPSSR
+382 TAQGL
-391 SSLQIAEAISRP
+391 
-403 LSVMPVPSAP
+403 
-413 STLPSP
+413 
-419 QTAQGLPS
+419 
-427 SRSSLQI
+427 
-434 AEAISRPLSVMP
+434 
-446 VPSAP
+446 
-451 STLPS
+451 
-456 PQTAQ
+456 
-461 GLPSSRSSLQIA
+461 
-473 EAISRPLSVMP
+473 
-484 VPSAPSTLPSPQTA
+484 
-498 QGLELSRS
+498 ELSRS
-506 ISPVPQSPSSPPQRA
+506 VSPVPQSPSSPPQRA
-521 PLASGVSAPL
+521 LLASGVSAPL

-690 DDRLVNSET
+690 DDRLVKSET

-713 AIVEA
+713 AVVEA
-718 SGGVVDWDNTHKQ
+718 SGGIVDWDNTHKQ

>member
-37 TFLEPQDE
+37 TFLEPQEDA
-45 TVIPAGTESVTIRFR
+45 VIPADAETVTIRFR

-96 ALVWQGVRQ
+96 ALVWRGVRQ

-139 TKVDIVSPTSG
+139 AKVDIVSPTSG
-150 ALVRGTVIVLI
+150 ALVRGTVIVFI

-273 TMATTTLALPT
+273 TMATTTLALPS

-317 PQLAETMPRPLGVMP
+317 PRFAETMPRPLG
-332 MPSAPSTL
+332 
-340 PSPQTAQGLPSSRS
+340 
-354 SLQIA
+354 
-359 EAISRPLSVM
+359 VM

-403 LSVMPVPSAP
+403 LSVMP
-413 STLPSP
+413 T
-419 QTAQGLPS
+419 
-427 SRSSLQI
+427 
-434 AEAISRPLSVMP
+434 
-446 VPSAP
+446 
-451 STLPS
+451 
-456 PQTAQ
+456 
-461 GLPSSRSSLQIA
+461 
-473 EAISRPLSVMP
+473 
-484 VPSAPSTLPSPQTA
+484 PSAPSTLPSPQTA

-506 ISPVPQSPSSPPQRA
+506 VSPVPQSPSSPPQRA

-609 LPELPHPAAPT
+609 LPELPHPAAPM

-690 DDRLVNSET
+690 DDRLVKSET